1 MECSKCKKKLELHC
15 FSYKDEKNKEANRLA
30 IMEERVFMA
39 SELHD
44 SLAQTLA
51 SLRLQVRV
59 VDESLQGIIYIRNP
73 YYKTKICIY

>member
-1 MECSKCKKKLELHC
+1 
-15 FSYKDEKNKEANRLA
+15 
-30 IMEERVFMA
+30 MEERVFIA

-59 VDESLQGIIYIRNP
+59 LDESLQGIIYMKNNRK
-73 YYKTKICIY
+73 YKPEAL